1 MSEFEELISKLLE
14 KVPELSRSVIEERIN
29 EKKEKVGAGYLTD
42 QGAIFLVAA
51 DLGVSLE
58 QTQNSEVAIKDLY
71 IGAKEVTL
79 ESRVL
84 NISPTKQFTKKD
96 GSSFS
101 LRTITVYDNN
111 STASVKLWDEK
122 ANLPGLEELKP
133 GDLIKIIKAYVKSD
147 LTGAPTINIGSGATI
162 ETSESESDIVSI
174 DSKISDV
181 SEIKDE
187 QKDLIVV
194 GTLGS
199 AMSLLEFTNSKG
211 QPSKA
216 LKFRLRGEN
225 KNLVNVVLWGKD
237 ESILP
242 KVITQDAKVKLFG
255 VRTKTG
261 MQGLEI
267 HGNDATIIN
276 VEGDAEIQPTIVR
289 LLAIEKDQA
298 GNTTGLAIDKSK
310 KLVRITDVTNTIGS
324 FVKDDILECM
334 PSKIFGNTMQIDQ
347 DSFVRKIDDKTV
359 PTIAEIRTKIT
370 KVSEGND
377 YSVEAIVLKAPERKD
392 IQTKNGDNIQLS
404 EMFVEDDSGQVW
416 IKGWRQQADLMDS
429 FTLGDIITILGV
441 NARPG
446 LEGKLDLVLTPYS
459 KIIKKKLIFPKS
471 SCQEYRFFLR

>member
-58 QTQNSEVAIKDLY
+58 QAQKSEVAIKDLY

-122 ANLPGLEELKP
+122 ANLPGLEDLKP

-147 LTGAPTINIGSGATI
+147 LTGAPTINIGSGASI
-162 ETSESESDIVSI
+162 ETSQSESDIVSI
-174 DSKISDV
+174 DSKITDV
-181 SEIKDE
+181 SEISDD
-187 QKDLIVV
+187 QRDLIVS

-242 KVITQDAKVKLFG
+242 KVIGQDAKVKLFG

-267 HGNDATIIN
+267 HGNDATLID
-276 VEGDAEIQPTIVR
+276 VEGDTEIQPTIVR

-298 GNTTGLAIDKSK
+298 GNITGLAIDKSK
-310 KLVRITDVTNTIGS
+310 KLVRITDAANTIDS
-324 FVKDDILECM
+324 FAKDDILECM
-334 PSKIFGNTMQIDQ
+334 PSKIFGNTIQIDQ
-347 DSFVRKIDDKTV
+347 DSFVRKIDDETV
-359 PTIAEIRTKIT
+359 PTVAEIRTKIT
-370 KVSEGND
+370 EVSEGND

-392 IQTKNGDNIQLS
+392 IQTKSGENIQLS

-429 FTLGDIITILGV
+429 YTLGDIITILGV

-459 KIIKKKLIFPKS
+459 KIIKKN
-471 SCQEYRFFLR
+471 

>member
-51 DLGVSLE
+51 DLGVTLE
-58 QTQNSEVAIKDLY
+58 QSQNPEVTIKDLY

-147 LTGAPTINIGSGATI
+147 LTGAPTINIGSGASI

-174 DSKISDV
+174 DSKISNV
-181 SEIKDE
+181 SEIKDD
-187 QKDLIVV
+187 QKDLIVS

-267 HGNDATIIN
+267 HGNDATIID
-276 VEGDAEIQPTIVR
+276 VEGDAEIQPVIVR
-289 LLAIEKDQA
+289 LLAIEKDQS

-310 KLVRITDVTNTIGS
+310 KLVRIIDVANSIS
-324 FVKDDILECM
+324 NFVKDDVLECM
-334 PSKIFGNTMQIDQ
+334 PSRIFGNTMQIDQ
-347 DSFVRKIDDKTV
+347 DSFVRKIDDGTV
-359 PTIAEIRTKIT
+359 PTVADIRTKIT

-392 IQTKNGDNIQLS
+392 IQTKKGDNIQLS

-416 IKGWRQQADLMDS
+416 IKGWRQQADLMDN

-446 LEGKLDLVLTPYS
+446 LEGKLDLVLTSYS
-459 KIIKKKLIFPKS
+459 KIIKKN
-471 SCQEYRFFLR
+471 

>member
-42 QGAIFLVAA
+42 QGAMFLVAA

-58 QTQNSEVAIKDLY
+58 QTQKSEVAIKDLY

-122 ANLPGLEELKP
+122 ANLPGLEDLKP

-147 LTGAPTINIGSGATI
+147 LTGAPTINIGSGASI
-162 ETSESESDIVSI
+162 ETSQSESDIVSI
-174 DSKISDV
+174 DSKITDV
-181 SEIKDE
+181 SEISDD
-187 QKDLIVV
+187 QRDLIVS

-242 KVITQDAKVKLFG
+242 KIIGQDAKVKLFG

-267 HGNDATIIN
+267 HGNDATLID
-276 VEGDAEIQPTIVR
+276 VEGDTEIQPTIVR

-298 GNTTGLAIDKSK
+298 GNITGLAIDKSK
-310 KLVRITDVTNTIGS
+310 KLVRITDAANTIDS
-324 FVKDDILECM
+324 FAKDDILECM
-334 PSKIFGNTMQIDQ
+334 PSKIFGNTIQIDQ
-347 DSFVRKIDDKTV
+347 DSFVRKIDDETV

-370 KVSEGND
+370 EVSEGND

-392 IQTKNGDNIQLS
+392 IQTKSGENIQLS

-429 FTLGDIITILGV
+429 YTLGDIITILGV

-459 KIIKKKLIFPKS
+459 KIIKKN
-471 SCQEYRFFLR
+471 

>member
-14 KVPELSRSVIEERIN
+14 KVTELSRSVIEERIN

-181 SEIKDE
+181 SEIKDD
-187 QKDLIVV
+187 QRDLIVA

-267 HGNDATIIN
+267 HGNDATIID

-310 KLVRITDVTNTIGS
+310 KLVRITDVANTIGS

-359 PTIAEIRTKIT
+359 PTVAEIRTKIT
-370 KVSEGND
+370 EVSEGND

-459 KIIKKKLIFPKS
+459 KIIKKN
-471 SCQEYRFFLR
+471 

>member
-147 LTGAPTINIGSGATI
+147 LTGAPTINIGSGASI
-162 ETSESESDIVSI
+162 ETSQSESDIVSI

-181 SEIKDE
+181 SEIKDD
-187 QKDLIVV
+187 QRDLIVA

-267 HGNDATIIN
+267 HGNDATIID

-310 KLVRITDVTNTIGS
+310 KLVRITDVANTIGS

-359 PTIAEIRTKIT
+359 PTVAEIRTKIT
-370 KVSEGND
+370 EVSEGND

-459 KIIKKKLIFPKS
+459 KIIKKN
-471 SCQEYRFFLR
+471 

>member
-1 MSEFEELISKLLE
+1 MTEFEELISKLLE

-58 QTQNSEVAIKDLY
+58 QTQNAEVAIKDLY

-147 LTGAPTINIGSGATI
+147 LTGAPTINIGSGASI
-162 ETSESESDIVSI
+162 ETSQSESDIVSI
-174 DSKISDV
+174 DSKITDV
-181 SEIKDE
+181 SEIKDD
-187 QKDLIVV
+187 QRDLIVS

-216 LKFRLRGEN
+216 LKFRLKGEN

-242 KVITQDAKVKLFG
+242 KVIGQDAKVKLFG

-276 VEGDAEIQPTIVR
+276 VEGDTEIQPTIVR

-310 KLVRITDVTNTIGS
+310 KLVRITDVANTIGS
-324 FVKDDILECM
+324 FAKDDILECM
-334 PSKIFGNTMQIDQ
+334 PSKIFGNTIQIDQ
-347 DSFVRKIDDKTV
+347 DSFVRKIDDETV
-359 PTIAEIRTKIT
+359 PTVAEIRTKIT
-370 KVSEGND
+370 EVSEGND

-392 IQTKNGDNIQLS
+392 IQTKSGENIQLS

-429 FTLGDIITILGV
+429 YTLGDIITILGV

-459 KIIKKKLIFPKS
+459 KIIKKN
-471 SCQEYRFFLR
+471 

>member
-58 QTQNSEVAIKDLY
+58 QTQNAEVAIKDLY

-147 LTGAPTINIGSGATI
+147 LTGAPTINIGSGASI
-162 ETSESESDIVSI
+162 ETSQSESDIVSI
-174 DSKISDV
+174 DSKITDV
-181 SEIKDE
+181 SEIKDD
-187 QKDLIVV
+187 QRDLIVS

-216 LKFRLRGEN
+216 LKFRLKGEN

-242 KVITQDAKVKLFG
+242 KVIGQDAKVKLFG

-276 VEGDAEIQPTIVR
+276 VEGDTEIQPTIVR

-298 GNTTGLAIDKSK
+298 GNTTGLAIDKSR
-310 KLVRITDVTNTIGS
+310 KLVRITDVANTIGS
-324 FVKDDILECM
+324 FAKDDILECM
-334 PSKIFGNTMQIDQ
+334 PSKIFGNTKQIDQ
-347 DSFVRKIDDKTV
+347 DSFVRKIDDETV
-359 PTIAEIRTKIT
+359 PTVAEIRTKIT
-370 KVSEGND
+370 EVSEGND

-392 IQTKNGDNIQLS
+392 IQTKSGENIQLS

-429 FTLGDIITILGV
+429 YTLGDIITILGV

-459 KIIKKKLIFPKS
+459 KIIKKN
-471 SCQEYRFFLR
+471 

>member
-58 QTQNSEVAIKDLY
+58 QTQKSEVAIKDLY

-122 ANLPGLEELKP
+122 ANLPGLENLKP

-147 LTGAPTINIGSGATI
+147 LTGAPTINIGSGASI
-162 ETSESESDIVSI
+162 ETSQSESDIVSI
-174 DSKISDV
+174 DSKITDV
-181 SEIKDE
+181 SEISDD
-187 QKDLIVV
+187 QRDLIVS

-242 KVITQDAKVKLFG
+242 KVIGQDAKVKLFG

-267 HGNDATIIN
+267 HGNDATLID
-276 VEGDAEIQPTIVR
+276 VEGDTEIQPTIVR

-298 GNTTGLAIDKSK
+298 GNITGLAIDKSK
-310 KLVRITDVTNTIGS
+310 KLVRITDAANTIDS

-334 PSKIFGNTMQIDQ
+334 PSKIFGNTIQIDQ
-347 DSFVRKIDDKTV
+347 DSFVRKIDDETV

-370 KVSEGND
+370 EVSEGND

-392 IQTKNGDNIQLS
+392 IQTKSGENIQLS

-429 FTLGDIITILGV
+429 YTLGDIITILGV

-459 KIIKKKLIFPKS
+459 KIIKKN
-471 SCQEYRFFLR
+471 

>member
-58 QTQNSEVAIKDLY
+58 QTQNAEVAIKDLY

-147 LTGAPTINIGSGATI
+147 LTGAPTINIGSGASI
-162 ETSESESDIVSI
+162 ETSQSESDIVSI
-174 DSKISDV
+174 DSKITDV
-181 SEIKDE
+181 SEIKDD
-187 QKDLIVV
+187 QRDLIVS

-216 LKFRLRGEN
+216 LKFRLKGEN

-242 KVITQDAKVKLFG
+242 KVIGQDAKVKLFG

-276 VEGDAEIQPTIVR
+276 VEGDTEIQPTIVR

-298 GNTTGLAIDKSK
+298 GNTTGLAIDKSR
-310 KLVRITDVTNTIGS
+310 KLVRITDVANTIDS
-324 FVKDDILECM
+324 FAKDDILECM
-334 PSKIFGNTMQIDQ
+334 PSKIFGNTIQIDQ
-347 DSFVRKIDDKTV
+347 DSFVRKIDDETV
-359 PTIAEIRTKIT
+359 PTVAEIRTKIT
-370 KVSEGND
+370 EVSEGND

-392 IQTKNGDNIQLS
+392 IQTKSGENIQLS

-429 FTLGDIITILGV
+429 YTLGDIITILGV

-459 KIIKKKLIFPKS
+459 KIIKKN
-471 SCQEYRFFLR
+471 

>member
-51 DLGVSLE
+51 DLGVTLE
-58 QTQNSEVAIKDLY
+58 QSQKAEVAIKDLY

-122 ANLPGLEELKP
+122 ANLPGIEELKP

-147 LTGAPTINIGSGATI
+147 LTGAPTINIGSGASI
-162 ETSESESDIVSI
+162 ETSQSESNIASI
-174 DSKISDV
+174 DSKIIDISDTKEDQRDIIV
-181 SEIKDE
+181 S
-187 QKDLIVV
+187 

-216 LKFRLRGEN
+216 LKFRLKGKN
-225 KNLVNVVLWGKD
+225 KNLINVVLWGKD

-267 HGNDATIIN
+267 HGNDATIID
-276 VEGDAEIQPTIVR
+276 VEGDTEIQPVIVR
-289 LLAIEKDQA
+289 LLAIEKDQS

-310 KLVRITDVTNTIGS
+310 KLVRITDVANTIGS

-347 DSFVRKIDDKTV
+347 NSFVRKIDDKHV
-359 PTIAEIRTKIT
+359 PTVAEIRTKIIE
-370 KVSEGND
+370 VSEGND

-392 IQTKNGDNIQLS
+392 IQTKKGDNIQLS

-416 IKGWRQQADLMDS
+416 IKGWRQQADLMDN

-459 KIIKKKLIFPKS
+459 KIIKKN
-471 SCQEYRFFLR
+471 

>member
-58 QTQNSEVAIKDLY
+58 QTQNAEVAIKDLY

-147 LTGAPTINIGSGATI
+147 LTGAPTINIGSGASI
-162 ETSESESDIVSI
+162 ETSQSESDIVSI
-174 DSKISDV
+174 DSKITDV
-181 SEIKDE
+181 SEIKDD
-187 QKDLIVV
+187 QRDLIVS

-216 LKFRLRGEN
+216 LKFRLKGEN

-242 KVITQDAKVKLFG
+242 KVIGQDAKVKLFG

-276 VEGDAEIQPTIVR
+276 VEGDTEIQPTIVR

-310 KLVRITDVTNTIGS
+310 KLVRITEVANTIGS
-324 FVKDDILECM
+324 FAKDDILECM
-334 PSKIFGNTMQIDQ
+334 PSKIFGNTIQIDQ
-347 DSFVRKIDDKTV
+347 DSFVRKIDDETV
-359 PTIAEIRTKIT
+359 PTVAEIRTKIT
-370 KVSEGND
+370 EVSEGND

-392 IQTKNGDNIQLS
+392 IQTKSGENIQLS

-429 FTLGDIITILGV
+429 YTLGDIITILGV

-459 KIIKKKLIFPKS
+459 KIIKKN
-471 SCQEYRFFLR
+471 

>member
-58 QTQNSEVAIKDLY
+58 QTQNAEVAIKDLY

-147 LTGAPTINIGSGATI
+147 LTGAPTINIGSGASI
-162 ETSESESDIVSI
+162 ETSQSESDIVSI
-174 DSKISDV
+174 DSKITDV
-181 SEIKDE
+181 SEIKDD
-187 QKDLIVV
+187 QRDLIVS

-216 LKFRLRGEN
+216 LKFRLKGEN

-242 KVITQDAKVKLFG
+242 KVIGQDAKVKLFG

-276 VEGDAEIQPTIVR
+276 VEGDTDIQPTIVR

-310 KLVRITDVTNTIGS
+310 KLVRITDVANTIGS
-324 FVKDDILECM
+324 FAKDDILECM
-334 PSKIFGNTMQIDQ
+334 PSKIFGNTIQIDQ
-347 DSFVRKIDDKTV
+347 DSFVRKIDDETV
-359 PTIAEIRTKIT
+359 PTVAEIRTKIT
-370 KVSEGND
+370 EVSEGND

-392 IQTKNGDNIQLS
+392 IQTKSGENIQLS

-429 FTLGDIITILGV
+429 YTLGDIITILGV

-459 KIIKKKLIFPKS
+459 KIIKKN
-471 SCQEYRFFLR
+471 